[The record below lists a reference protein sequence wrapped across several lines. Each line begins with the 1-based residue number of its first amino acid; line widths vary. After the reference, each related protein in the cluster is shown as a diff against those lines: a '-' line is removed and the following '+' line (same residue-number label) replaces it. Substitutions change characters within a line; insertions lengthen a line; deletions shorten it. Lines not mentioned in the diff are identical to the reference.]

1 MTPSNKVSTKTA
13 TLQKHFDYFLKDFEP
28 DPDPKIIWVELG
40 EGRRMTKTN
49 SIELPLKLRI
59 YYPYIVFIILVH
71 LKKMRF
77 GGRWEKVAWE
87 IPIKYKGMPFMLAH
101 RKFGFSITANDEGDE
116 INALGI
122 ELIENMHKAI
132 PYAEK
137 LVEPD
142 IRALIQKG
150 EISIDNQYSSILLR
164 YQFFRENAKKEFK
177 KKNLGKNFKINH
189 EGGVRA
195 AINSYQKYLKI
206 VNAKYYF
213 ITAMLDAYF
222 SLLEHTFVLLLPFIP
237 TPLSDDINL
246 ETFIGYNWK
255 QKYKL
260 IFPLT
265 KDKTALQLLEKLDK
279 IKEEFRNP
287 MSHGYL
293 LKDGNSFY
301 VHFKNLGAI
310 PVTLTRSERNV
321 KYSFEAKLHFTFED
335 ICKCF
340 DQFDKYLKTSDTTKY
355 GMQYI
360 KHELLISFDERS
372 SKQYK
377 KHMTSVTTFQ
387 KYVEKMLRMHDDAGN
402 MDW

>member
-1 MTPSNKVSTKTA
+1 MSTKTA
-13 TLQKHFDYFLKDFEP
+13 TIQKNFDYFLKDFEA
-28 DPDPKIIWVELG
+28 DPTPKINWVDLG
-40 EGRRMTKTN
+40 NGSRMTKTN
-49 SIELPLKLRI
+49 YIELPTKLRI
-59 YYPYIVFIILVH
+59 YYPYIVFIILAH
-71 LKKMRF
+71 LKKMSF

-87 IPIKYKGMPFMLAH
+87 IPIKYKGVPFMLSH
-101 RKFGFSITANDEGDE
+101 RKFGFFISSSEESEE
-116 INALGI
+116 INKLGI
-122 ELIENMHKAI
+122 ELIENLHKAI

-142 IRALIQKG
+142 IRALVQTG

-164 YQFFRENAKKEFK
+164 YQFFKENAKKEFR
-177 KKNLGKNFKINH
+177 KKNIGKDFKINY
-189 EGGVRA
+189 EGSKRA
-195 AINSYQKYLKI
+195 ATNSYHKYLKL

-213 ITAMLDAYF
+213 ITAMLDSYF

-237 TPLSDDINL
+237 TYISEEINL
-246 ETFIGYNWK
+246 ETFISYNWK

-260 IFPLT
+260 IFPLAN
-265 KDKTALQLLEKLDK
+265 DKTALQLLERLDK
-279 IKEEFRNP
+279 IKEDFRNP

-310 PVTLTRSERNV
+310 PVTLTKSERNL
-321 KYSFEAKLHFTFED
+321 KYGFETKLHFTFED

-340 DQFDKYLKTSDTTKY
+340 DEFDKYLKTSESTKY

-360 KHELLISFDERS
+360 KHELLISFDNNSRT
-372 SKQYK
+372 QYK
-377 KHMTSVTTFQ
+377 KNMKSTRYFQ
-387 KYVEKMLRMHDDAGN
+387 LYVEKMLRLSDDAGN